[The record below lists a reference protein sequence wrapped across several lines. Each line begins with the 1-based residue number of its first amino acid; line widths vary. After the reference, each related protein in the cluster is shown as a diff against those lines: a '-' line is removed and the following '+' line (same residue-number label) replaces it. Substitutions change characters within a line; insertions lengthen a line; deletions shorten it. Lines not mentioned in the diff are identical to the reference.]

1 MFKNYL
7 KIAFRNFYKHKSYS
21 VINILGLA
29 IGSACCILILMY
41 MTDELSFDN
50 YHEKGDRIYKV
61 LSFSTMGT
69 TTRQYATI
77 PPAMAPELVDSIPEV
92 ESSVRIYGP
101 FDLRAQI
108 ENKDLELSELYWA
121 DSTFFKIFSHE
132 LIQGNPETIFNNPD
146 SIVIS

>member
-1 MFKNYL
+1 MNLHLYIL
-7 KIAFRNFYKHKSYS
+7 SYRRLTIHPRASPWTSALRVIRNFYNHKSYS

-29 IGSACCILILMY
+29 IGTACCILILMY

-121 DSTFFKIFSHE
+121 DSTFFKMEGF
-132 LIQGNPETIFNNPD
+132 P
-146 SIVIS
+146 